1 MRYISSKPQEDQS
14 GWMSYVNTA
23 TKQLTTYLPSPV
35 TDMFNQ
41 GRAFAVCKLPNQG
54 LKNVC
59 AIARYVSYSIFYFSF
74 ISKWLITNLL
84 QILLSPI
91 IET

>member
-1 MRYISSKPQEDQS
+1 MTCVGMKVYISSKPQEDQS

-59 AIARYVSYSIFYFSF
+59 AIARYVSVLF
-74 ISKWLITNLL
+74 LIY
-84 QILLSPI
+84 IKI
-91 IET
+91 ADR